1 MAMVANLYV
10 ILAKIDHG
18 IVLVMEE
25 VWLKIKRRAV
35 RILFKGIY
43 CQLNTIL
50 RRRKKKEEKC

>member
-1 MAMVANLYV
+1 MLHSRGATTRIHIGNSMAMVANLYV

-35 RILFKGIY
+35 PI
-43 CQLNTIL
+43 
-50 RRRKKKEEKC
+50 

>member
-35 RILFKGIY
+35 PI
-43 CQLNTIL
+43 
-50 RRRKKKEEKC
+50 